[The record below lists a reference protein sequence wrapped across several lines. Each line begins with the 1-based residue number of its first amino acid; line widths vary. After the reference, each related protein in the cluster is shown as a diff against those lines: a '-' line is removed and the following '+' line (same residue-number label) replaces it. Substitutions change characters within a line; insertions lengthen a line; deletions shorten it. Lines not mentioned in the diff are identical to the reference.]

1 MRPSHLQNR
10 VVLQSSNVSQDASSI
25 NFFAVYSLPSN
36 FLHSFE
42 ASSATL
48 FAVIYRRKSL
58 SGSWKTNVGDVEIQE
73 VTVQDKYKK
82 WIDEASSIFG
92 GLELCSLEA
101 IVDGA
106 GVYLEIIAVVLYQAE
121 AVSTIVA
128 MRHFQLIKIWDK
140 KGKIQEKRERSGK
153 KGEKFRG
160 KRRKSAHV
168 NIGTDTPLD
177 V

>member
-1 MRPSHLQNR
+1 ML
-10 VVLQSSNVSQDASSI
+10 
-25 NFFAVYSLPSN
+25 
-36 FLHSFE
+36 
-42 ASSATL
+42 
-48 FAVIYRRKSL
+48 
-58 SGSWKTNVGDVEIQE
+58 
-73 VTVQDKYKK
+73 
-82 WIDEASSIFG
+82 
-92 GLELCSLEA
+92 
-101 IVDGA
+101 
-106 GVYLEIIAVVLYQAE
+106 VLYLAE